1 MIETLDRM
9 GIRPQE
15 RRSVILLLLAFLII
29 GNIAWL
35 MMRPELLQLQTSRD
49 QYREENKA
57 AATWWS
63 CGIL

>member
-15 RRSVILLLLAFLII
+15 RRSVILLLLAFLIL

-35 MMRPELLQLQTSRD
+35 LMGPELLQLQTSRD
-49 QYREENKA
+49 QYRE
-57 AATWWS
+57 
-63 CGIL
+63 